1 MEHAT
6 QPNQFIFEDRP
17 RQLPETSLR
26 IEGTIPGAV
35 KGRFL
40 FNGAGQMRIGGRQL
54 HAFDA
59 YGRVVCVS
67 LGPDEAVLQGHHVTT
82 PLYAEEL
89 ETNQVTK
96 RRLYAN
102 KPSRWS
108 NLFDLDLGNSCNHN
122 VYAFGPHVIAS
133 QDPGH
138 FILDERSLEVE
149 KPFDCGGLHKRGMNM
164 TPMPRVDPATGRLV
178 LWLQK
183 PGPKD
188 QFIFAE
194 VDEKLKVAHQ
204 RSCKLPAGLRHDIAF
219 TDDYYIVTRFAG
231 LNVPKVLWGASP
243 VFGAVTFNGKTSVLH
258 LVPRRDGK
266 PREVLLP
273 DRMHFHYFNAFQEDG
288 AVVLD
293 TIGYR
298 GGVTFSRLLP
308 DDAREKIGVDS
319 KPTPVP
325 EVVRYRIDTETLEV
339 DERVMPGIAC
349 EAPEINPAY
358 RGRPHRYGYASA
370 KTSRDDSFDEGA
382 YIWFGG
388 VAKLDFQDGRASVW
402 SAPAGATASPPAFV
416 ADPER
421 SGEDAGY
428 LLSWVQDPRE
438 RRSCLVILDAQNL
451 AQGPVAKVH
460 HDELF
465 GLISHVSWAPPER
478 RVAKLHG

>member
-1 MEHAT
+1 MEHAA

-17 RQLPETSLR
+17 QQLPETVLR
-26 IEGTIPGAV
+26 IDGTIPSAV
-35 KGRFL
+35 RGRFL
-40 FNGAGQMRIGGRQL
+40 FNGAGQMRIGGQQL
-54 HAFDA
+54 HGFDA
-59 YGRVVCVS
+59 YGRVVSVS
-67 LGPDEAVLQGHHVTT
+67 IEPNVAVLQGHHVTT
-82 PLYAEEL
+82 PLYRDEL
-89 ETNQVTK
+89 AQNQVTK

-108 NLFDLDLGNSCNHN
+108 NLFDLNLGNSCNHN
-122 VYAFGPHVIAS
+122 VYSFGRHVIAS

-138 FILDERSLEVE
+138 FILSDRSLEVA
-149 KPFDCGGLHKRGMNM
+149 KPFDCGGLHKPGMNM

-188 QFIFAE
+188 QFIFVE
-194 VDEKLKVAHQ
+194 VDENLKVVRQ
-204 RSCKLPAGLRHDIAF
+204 TSCKLPAGLRHDIAF

-243 VFGAVTFNGKTSVLH
+243 VFGAVTFNEKTSTLH
-258 LVPRRDGK
+258 LVPRQGGK

-288 AVVLD
+288 TIVLD

-308 DDAREKIGVDS
+308 DDARERIGVES
-319 KPTPVP
+319 TPTPVP
-325 EVVRYRIDTETLEV
+325 EILRYRIDLETLAVE
-339 DERVMPGIAC
+339 ERVMPDIAC
-349 EAPEINPAY
+349 EAPDIHPAY
-358 RGRPHRYGYASA
+358 RGKPYRYGYASA
-370 KTSRDDSFDEGA
+370 RTSHDDSFDEGA

-388 VAKLDFQDGRASVW
+388 VGKLDFEDNLAAVW

-416 ADPER
+416 PDPER

-428 LLSWVQDPRE
+428 LLSWVQEPRE
-438 RRSCLVILDAQNL
+438 RRSCLVILDAKNPE
-451 AQGPVAKVH
+451 QGPVAQIH
-460 HDELF
+460 YDELF
-465 GLISHVSWAPPER
+465 GLISHVSWAPSNTR
-478 RVAKLHG
+478 SKALDD